1 MNGAGLEA
9 RARAPRRSD
18 RSGRCTESRRAQRW
32 AKMAQVEVQ
41 IQHTDSTDLDEEGF
55 LALVRVSDGRQ
66 FKLGIVKSILDVW
79 REQVGSLDVD
89 QVAERLAKDILD
101 QEPSPGNLDEGFL
114 VTLDN
119 GFATPIA
126 AEQNLR
132 NWGVRPFL
140 ARHNEHSGRRP
151 TS

>member
-1 MNGAGLEA
+1 M
-9 RARAPRRSD
+9 
-18 RSGRCTESRRAQRW
+18 
-32 AKMAQVEVQ
+32 
-41 IQHTDSTDLDEEGF
+41 
-55 LALVRVSDGRQ
+55 RVSDGRQ

-79 REQVGSLDVD
+79 REQVGNLDID

-101 QEPSPGNLDEGFL
+101 QEPSTGNLDEGFL

-132 NWGVRPFL
+132 NSGVLPFL
-140 ARHNEHSGRRP
+140 AGHHDHAGRRQLRRASGP
-151 TS
+151 APDAATVARRQTYVEPSPPSISSRFRRTPGHSVSRIE

>member
-1 MNGAGLEA
+1 
-9 RARAPRRSD
+9 
-18 RSGRCTESRRAQRW
+18 
-32 AKMAQVEVQ
+32 MAQVEVQ

-132 NWGVRPFL
+132 NSGVLPFL
-140 ARHNEHSGRRP
+140 AGHHDHSGRRP

>member
-1 MNGAGLEA
+1 
-9 RARAPRRSD
+9 
-18 RSGRCTESRRAQRW
+18 
-32 AKMAQVEVQ
+32 MAQAEVQ
-41 IQHTDSTDLDEEGF
+41 IQRTDSTDLDEDDF

-79 REQVGSLDVD
+79 REQVGNLDVD

-101 QEPSPGNLDEGFL
+101 QEPSTGNLDEGFL

-132 NWGVRPFL
+132 NSGVLPFL
-140 ARHNEHSGRRP
+140 AGHHDHSGRGL

>member
-1 MNGAGLEA
+1 LGAKVAE
-9 RARAPRRSD
+9 
-18 RSGRCTESRRAQRW
+18 
-32 AKMAQVEVQ
+32 VEVQ
-41 IQHTDSTDLDEEGF
+41 IQRTDPTDLDDDF
-55 LALVRVSDGRQ
+55 VALVRVSDGRQ
-66 FKLGIVKSILDVW
+66 FKLGIAKPILDVW

-101 QEPSPGNLDEGFL
+101 QEPSTGNLDEGFL

-119 GFATPIA
+119 GYATPIA

-132 NWGVRPFL
+132 NSGVLPFL
-140 ARHNEHSGRRP
+140 AGHHDHSGRRP

>member
-1 MNGAGLEA
+1 MKQNLASSEVLGA
-9 RARAPRRSD
+9 
-18 RSGRCTESRRAQRW
+18 
-32 AKMAQVEVQ
+32 KVAQVEVQ
-41 IQHTDSTDLDEEGF
+41 IQRTDPTDLDDDDF

-89 QVAERLAKDILD
+89 QVAERLAKDILE
-101 QEPSPGNLDEGFL
+101 QEPSTGNLDEGFL

-119 GFATPIA
+119 GYATPIA

-132 NWGVRPFL
+132 NSGVLPFL
-140 ARHNEHSGRRP
+140 AGHHDHSGRRP

>member
-1 MNGAGLEA
+1 
-9 RARAPRRSD
+9 
-18 RSGRCTESRRAQRW
+18 
-32 AKMAQVEVQ
+32 MAQLEVQ
-41 IQHTDSTDLDEEGF
+41 IQHTDSTALEEDDF

-79 REQVGSLDVD
+79 REQVGSLDID
-89 QVAERLAKDILD
+89 QVAERLAKDILA
-101 QEPSPGNLDEGFL
+101 QEPSTGNLDEGFL

-119 GFATPIA
+119 GYATPVA

-132 NWGVRPFL
+132 NSGVLPFL
-140 ARHNEHSGRRP
+140 AGHHDHPGRRP

>member
-1 MNGAGLEA
+1 MERDLASSEVMG
-9 RARAPRRSD
+9 
-18 RSGRCTESRRAQRW
+18 
-32 AKMAQVEVQ
+32 AKMAQLEVQ
-41 IQHTDSTDLDEEGF
+41 IQRSDSTDLDDDDF

-101 QEPSPGNLDEGFL
+101 QEPSTGNLDEGFL

-132 NWGVRPFL
+132 N
-140 ARHNEHSGRRP
+140 
-151 TS
+151 

>member
-1 MNGAGLEA
+1 MPLGPIRVLNRNLASSEVLGA
-9 RARAPRRSD
+9 
-18 RSGRCTESRRAQRW
+18 
-32 AKMAQVEVQ
+32 KVAQVEVQ
-41 IQHTDSTDLDEEGF
+41 IQRTDSTDLDDDDF

-101 QEPSPGNLDEGFL
+101 QEPSTGNLDEGFL

-119 GFATPIA
+119 GYATPIA

-132 NWGVRPFL
+132 NSGVLPFL
-140 ARHNEHSGRRP
+140 AGHHDHSGRRP

>member
-1 MNGAGLEA
+1 V
-9 RARAPRRSD
+9 
-18 RSGRCTESRRAQRW
+18 AQL
-32 AKMAQVEVQ
+32 EVQ
-41 IQHTDSTDLDEEGF
+41 IQRTESTELDDDF

-66 FKLGIVKSILDVW
+66 FKLGIAKSIIDVW
-79 REQVGSLDVD
+79 REQVGNLDVD

-101 QEPSPGNLDEGFL
+101 QEPSTGNLHEGFL

-119 GFATPIA
+119 GYATPIA

-132 NWGVRPFL
+132 NSGVLPFL
-140 ARHNEHSGRRP
+140 ASHRDHSARRP